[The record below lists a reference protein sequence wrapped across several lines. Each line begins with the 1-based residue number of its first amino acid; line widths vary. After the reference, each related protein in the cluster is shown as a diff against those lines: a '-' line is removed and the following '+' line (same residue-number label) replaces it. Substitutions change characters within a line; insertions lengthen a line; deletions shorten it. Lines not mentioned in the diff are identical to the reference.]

1 MDIYNGTFIG
11 ISRADEQSTQNV
23 IDNILSVGI
32 NPNLIKRPN
41 NELLIEVPGSGINCP
56 LNTIKASVSPACVR
70 VFDSYVTDIGT
81 EERIYYSV

>member
-1 MDIYNGTFIG
+1 MDIYNGTFI
-11 ISRADEQSTQNV
+11 SVTRADAQTTQNV
-23 IDNILSVGI
+23 IDNILMVGI
-32 NPNLIKRPN
+32 KPNLIKRPN

>member
-1 MDIYNGTFIG
+1 MNIYNGTFIS
-11 ISRADEQSTQNV
+11 ITRADEQTAQNV

-56 LNTIKASVSPACVR
+56 LNTIKESVSPACVR
-70 VFDSYVTDIGT
+70 VFDSYLTDIGT

>member
-1 MDIYNGTFIG
+1 MDIYNGTFI
-11 ISRADEQSTQNV
+11 SVTRADEQSTQNV
-23 IDNILSVGI
+23 IDNILMVGI

-41 NELLIEVPGSGINCP
+41 NELLVEVPGSGINCP

>member
-1 MDIYNGTFIG
+1 MGIYNGTFI
-11 ISRADEQSTQNV
+11 SVTRADEQSTQNV
-23 IDNILSVGI
+23 VNNILMVGI
-32 NPNLIKRPN
+32 KPNLIKRPN
-41 NELLIEVPGSGINCP
+41 NELLIEVPSSGINCP